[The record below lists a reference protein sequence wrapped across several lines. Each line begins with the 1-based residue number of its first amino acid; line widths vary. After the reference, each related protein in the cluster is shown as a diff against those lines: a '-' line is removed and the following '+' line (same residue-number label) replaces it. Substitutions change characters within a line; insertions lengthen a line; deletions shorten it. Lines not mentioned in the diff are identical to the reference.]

1 VVPKIVKNINY
12 FRSVS
17 VKRKIDRNIEILTGL
32 LLILSVLSLLVA
44 YLLKFDYTV
53 PNATFEE
60 DIDFLL
66 DNISRHRVSAISWI
80 VTGTV
85 NLLFLPVYLIMFHRF
100 QKGMHILSG
109 FLLLAMAFAF
119 FRAGIG
125 ELQLAGLT
133 LGTAGTELD
142 PEDFTSLAILIN
154 IRQIL
159 LLLKIGITAFGAFA
173 TVLTISRFREVKFPV
188 VGSVMAFMAGPV
200 IITFTWMNSD
210 HLVMTFALAAAWA
223 GLLLVGA
230 KFVTIGLAAKQEKN

>member
-1 VVPKIVKNINY
+1 M
-12 FRSVS
+12 S
-17 VKRKIDRNIEILTGL
+17 VKRKIDRNIEIITGL
-32 LLILSVLSLLVA
+32 FLILSVLSLLVA
-44 YLLKFDYTV
+44 YLLKFDYSV

-66 DNISRHRVSAISWI
+66 DNISRHKVSAISWI

-100 QKGMHILSG
+100 QKGMHLLSG
-109 FLLLAMAFAF
+109 FLLLSMAFAF

-133 LGTAGTELD
+133 LGTAGAELHSGD
-142 PEDFTSLAILIN
+142 PLSFAILIN
-154 IRQIL
+154 IRQVL

-188 VGSVMAFMAGPV
+188 VGSVMAFLAGPV
-200 IITFTWMNSD
+200 IITFTWLNPD
-210 HLVMTFALAAAWA
+210 HLIMTLALAVAWA

-230 KFVTIGLAAKQEKN
+230 KFVTIGLAAKLEKN